1 MATRGLKKAGFQ
13 QGLFQTSATAKER
26 VGTMRVTQ
34 DGRKFRYC
42 KNGSVALVV
51 AHLCEAVAEDA
62 DWVNEPCAS
71 THAIGD
77 VVFTET
83 IVSTTVAENY
93 FTGGMLYI
101 NDGTGQGHQY
111 LIESSSPVAAGT
123 SITLTL
129 NDPLRVA
136 LVVTT
141 SEFTI
146 GHSPWMAVIAQATVT
161 NPIIGIPPMAVPAN
175 HYCWM
180 QTRGEAICQ
189 AQSTDG
195 IGSLMSPGTTDG
207 NMIITT
213 TALDADLQIIGHT
226 FGAAT
231 VATEYQAV
239 FLTID

>member
-13 QGLFQTSATAKER
+13 QGLYQASSTAKER
-26 VGTMRVTQ
+26 VGTLRVTQ

-42 KNGSVALVV
+42 KNGAVALSVAK
-51 AHLCEAVAEDA
+51 LCEAVGDDA
-62 DWVNEPCAS
+62 DWVNTACAS
-71 THAIGD
+71 AHAIGD
-77 VVFTET
+77 VVITET

-93 FTGGMLYI
+93 FVGGQFYI
-101 NDGTGQGHQY
+101 NDGTGEGHQY
-111 LIESSSPVAAGT
+111 LIESSSAVAAGT

-129 NDPLRVA
+129 EEPLRVA
-136 LVVTT
+136 LVKTT

-146 GHSPWMAVIAQATVT
+146 GHSPWMEVIEQATVT
-161 NPIIGIPPMAVPAN
+161 KPMVGIPPIAVPISN
-175 HYCWM
+175 YFWI

-195 IGSLMSPGTTDG
+195 VGSLMSPGTTNG

-226 FGAAT
+226 FGSAT
-231 VATEYQAV
+231 VATEYQQV
-239 FLTID
+239 YLTID